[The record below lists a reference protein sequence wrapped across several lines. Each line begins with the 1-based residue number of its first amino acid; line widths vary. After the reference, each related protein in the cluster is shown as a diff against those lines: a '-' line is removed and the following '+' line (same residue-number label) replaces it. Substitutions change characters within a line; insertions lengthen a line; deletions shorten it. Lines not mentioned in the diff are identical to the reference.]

1 MEVEIISE
9 ESIKPSSPT
18 PHHLRTYNLS
28 LLDYLVGYPY
38 VPIVFYYPNH
48 NDNDNNIFQALQRSL
63 VLKKSLSE
71 TLTQFYPLAGTLKGD
86 SIECNDVGANYVLV
100 LVHGRLDGFLHKPD
114 LGLINRFLPLEPSF
128 DQSSVGSRVTNVKVN
143 IFKCGGIAV
152 GLCVS
157 HKILDGAA
165 LYTFLKGWANM
176 ASKSEEVTYPKII
189 SPLVFPAESLR
200 LRDIFQVSYQ
210 TVLKEAALKV
220 AASRNGVQQPTR
232 VEVVS
237 ALLWKCT
244 IAASKE
250 AYGIQKT
257 TWLNHSLNLRKKLPT
272 KTSKD
277 LIGNMMRVS
286 SAVCKDNDETTLHS
300 LVNKV
305 HDSIVKVNDEFVNE
319 AQGDEWY
326 VAMHKL
332 LQQMGE
338 IGSVGPTE
346 YYIFTSWCKMGFNDI
361 DFGWGKPSWVSG
373 LIGKGFKGF
382 FNLVTLMDTKCGEG
396 VEAWVTLDE
405 EELKILQC
413 NPELLAYASVD
424 PSPLSND
431 HVI

>member
-128 DQSSVGSRVTNVKVN
+128 DQSSVGSRVTNVQVN

-176 ASKSEEVTYPKII
+176 ASKSEEVTYPKI
-189 SPLVFPAESLR
+189 
-200 LRDIFQVSYQ
+200 
-210 TVLKEAALKV
+210 
-220 AASRNGVQQPTR
+220 
-232 VEVVS
+232 
-237 ALLWKCT
+237 
-244 IAASKE
+244 
-250 AYGIQKT
+250 
-257 TWLNHSLNLRKKLPT
+257 
-272 KTSKD
+272 
-277 LIGNMMRVS
+277 
-286 SAVCKDNDETTLHS
+286 
-300 LVNKV
+300 
-305 HDSIVKVNDEFVNE
+305 
-319 AQGDEWY
+319 GDEWY
-326 VAMHKL
+326 VAMQKL